1 MLLSTR
7 HKGNQTRCVDGVIP
21 YTLYHIPYTLYHI
34 LLYLS
39 LWDLLS
45 SEEDQISLT
54 FTGWKF
60 TPLNVISFKP
70 TLDEI
75 PAVEL
80 VPV

>member
-1 MLLSTR
+1 MKENNT
-7 HKGNQTRCVDGVIP
+7 N
-21 YTLYHIPYTLYHI
+21 YTTLI
-34 LLYLS
+34 ADLI

-70 TLDEI
+70 TVDEV
-75 PAVEL
+75 PPVEL
-80 VPV
+80 VPG

>member
-1 MLLSTR
+1 MKENNT
-7 HKGNQTRCVDGVIP
+7 N
-21 YTLYHIPYTLYHI
+21 YTTLI
-34 LLYLS
+34 ADLI

-70 TLDEI
+70 TADEI
-75 PAVEL
+75 PPVEL
-80 VPV
+80 VPG

>member
-7 HKGNQTRCVDGVIP
+7 RKGNQTRCVDGVIP
-21 YTLYHIPYTLYHI
+21 V
-34 LLYLS
+34 LYLS

-70 TLDEI
+70 ALDEI